1 MNLRNK
7 IIILGG
13 GNAGCFTALHLSYYL
28 KNYKVELIYDPD
40 VPPEKVGQA
49 SILEAPDLLWKALG
63 TNWYRNEIQATNKL
77 GILYE
82 NWGKKNKH
90 IFHPF
95 SFNATGMHY
104 DPKKLQETILNC
116 GLFKVKRQS
125 IKDPHTLNASF
136 VFDCRGQRLN
146 DYSEYHMLQNPL
158 NAVILGQSQDCDP
171 RQLWTRAVATP
182 DGWTFVIPN
191 TKNTTSYGYLY
202 NDEITSLKQAASN
215 FKKIFKLAKHNYY
228 LGDKV
233 NNFKFKNYL
242 AKEPIQDHVILGGN
256 RLFFLEP
263 LESTAVQSYLDWARL
278 CYDYITYADSKQNV
292 VYRFKENIRKIQNF
306 IYWHYINGSAY
317 NTPFWRKASKYKI
330 KDEEF
335 HSVLN
340 YVKKTPAIEL
350 RDERIAKHKESYGQ
364 WLPISFKIWHEGIK

>member
-1 MNLRNK
+1 MNK
-7 IIILGG
+7 IIILGR

-28 KNYKVELIYDPD
+28 KDYKVELIYDPD

-49 SILEAPDLLWKALG
+49 SILEAPDLLWKTLG
-63 TNWYRNEIQATNKL
+63 ADWYRNEIQATNKL

-82 NWGKKNKH
+82 NWGKKNKY

-104 DPKKLQETILNC
+104 DPKKLQETILNS
-116 GLFKVKRQS
+116 GLFKVKRKS

-136 VFDCRGQRLN
+136 VFDCRGQRIN
-146 DYSEYHMLQNPL
+146 DYSDYHMLDNPL
-158 NAVILGQSQDCDP
+158 NSVILGQSQQCDP
-171 RQLWTRAVATP
+171 KQLWTRAVATP

-215 FKKIFKLAKHNYY
+215 FKKIFKLAKPNYY

-242 AKEPIQDHVILGGN
+242 AKEPVQDHVILGGN

-263 LESTAVQSYLDWARL
+263 LESTAVQSYLYWARL
-278 CYDYITYADSKQNV
+278 CYDYITHEERKENM
-292 VYRFKENIRKIQNF
+292 VYRFKESIRKVQNF
-306 IYWHYINGSAY
+306 IYWHYTQGSAY
-317 NTPFWRKASKYKI
+317 NTPFWKKASKYKI
-330 KDEEF
+330 KDDEF
-335 HSVLN
+335 YSILN
-340 YVKKTPAIEL
+340 YVKKTPAIQL
-350 RDERIAKHKESYGQ
+350 RDERIPKHRTTYGQ
-364 WLPISFKIWHEGIK
+364 WLPISFKLWHEGVK